1 MCARHGQRGR
11 YDPAMRRIWP
21 WPAVLL
27 EAVAGWINDL
37 PICAFTYSPCSRV
50 TSVKSRNGEFLVDF
64 DQRPAQSYR
73 AVVAASLLQAAGHSV
88 VAVDDQFTRAGAA
101 GLPLASGSL
110 DGIVSVETLE
120 HVVGMDLALREF
132 ARCLRNNGYLV
143 MTIPSVTVRS
153 WWQMRVTR
161 EPAYCDPQEHVREFT
176 AVPVRG
182 FPHMFETG
190 RSLEA
195 RVEKTGFAV
204 MRAGGVGF
212 LFPMWQR
219 RLAWMERTMNLL
231 YRETINRWLGRL
243 PVLRRFPYYRIYV
256 LRYEGKG

>member
-1 MCARHGQRGR
+1 MRAESPVFCSTPGLGRGR

-27 EAVAGWINDL
+27 ESVAGWIKDL
-37 PICAFTYSPCSRV
+37 PGDLWLDAACGGGQLGRLLWRQKRLLGLDLDRERLREAHVHPYQALIQG
-50 TSVKSRNGEFLVDF
+50 SVDC
-64 DQRPAQSYR
+64 
-73 AVVAASLLQAAGHSV
+73 
-88 VAVDDQFTRAGAA
+88 
-101 GLPLASGSL
+101 LPLASGSL

-120 HVVGMDLALREF
+120 HVVDIDLALREF

-182 FPHMFETG
+182 FPHMFETW

>member
-1 MCARHGQRGR
+1 M
-11 YDPAMRRIWP
+11 
-21 WPAVLL
+21 
-27 EAVAGWINDL
+27 
-37 PICAFTYSPCSRV
+37 
-50 TSVKSRNGEFLVDF
+50 
-64 DQRPAQSYR
+64 
-73 AVVAASLLQAAGHSV
+73 
-88 VAVDDQFTRAGAA
+88 
-101 GLPLASGSL
+101 
-110 DGIVSVETLE
+110 ETLE
-120 HVVGMDLALREF
+120 HVVDMDLALREF

-182 FPHMFETG
+182 FPHMFETWQ
-190 RSLEA
+190 SLEA
-195 RVEKTGFAV
+195 RVEKPGFAI

-219 RLAWMERTMNLL
+219 RLAWMERAMNLL
-231 YRETINRWLGRL
+231 YRETINGWLGRL

-256 LRYEGKG
+256 LRYEGTG